1 MGERELLKALEDDA
15 RRECNAIIENTLAEA
30 DAIIKTA
37 IEEMEKKKKEGLE
50 TIKACMQMERTRRL
64 AKARLD
70 ARGIVLKE
78 RDAGIKR
85 VLEKTRDRLGDIQKV
100 RDYPMVLERLLK
112 EALAEWN
119 GSMKGRDAQVIAA
132 KRDIPLLKKIRAS
145 DNNYEIVPDEAEAV
159 PSGVVIASKDRRFRI
174 TNTLLSRLERAKGEL
189 VSVID
194 KALYK

>member
-1 MGERELLKALEDDA
+1 MGEKELLKALEDDT

-64 AKARLD
+64 ADARLY
-70 ARGIVLKE
+70 AREAILKE
-78 RDAGIKR
+78 RQAGINR
-85 VLEKTRDRLGDIQKV
+85 VLEKTRDRLGDIQKN
-100 RDYPMVLERLLK
+100 RDYPVVLERLLK

-194 KALYK
+194 KALS

>member
-1 MGERELLKALEDDA
+1 MGEKELLKALEDDA

-64 AKARLD
+64 ADARLY
-70 ARGIVLKE
+70 AREAILKE
-78 RDAGIKR
+78 RQAGINR

-100 RDYPMVLERLLK
+100 RDYPVVLERLLK

-132 KRDIPLLKKIRAS
+132 KRDIPLLKKIKAS
-145 DNNYEIVPDEAEAV
+145 DDNYEIVPDEAEAV
-159 PSGVVIASKDRRFRI
+159 SSGVVIASKDRRFRI
-174 TNTLLSRLERAKGEL
+174 TNTFLSRLERAKGEL

-194 KALYK
+194 KALS

>member
-1 MGERELLKALEDDA
+1 MGEKELLKALEDDA
-15 RRECNAIIENTLAEA
+15 RRECDAIIENTLAEA

-37 IEEMEKKKKEGLE
+37 IEEMEKKKKQGLE

-64 AKARLD
+64 ADARLY
-70 ARGIVLKE
+70 AREAILKE
-78 RDAGIKR
+78 RQAGINR
-85 VLEKTRDRLGDIQKV
+85 VLEKTRDRLGDIQKN
-100 RDYPMVLERLLK
+100 RDYPVVLERLLK

-132 KRDIPLLKKIRAS
+132 KRDIPLLKKIKAS

-159 PSGVVIASKDRRFRI
+159 SSGIVIASKDRRFRI

-194 KALYK
+194 RALS

>member
-1 MGERELLKALEDDA
+1 MGEKELLKALEDDA

-64 AKARLD
+64 ADARLY
-70 ARGIVLKE
+70 AREAILKE
-78 RDAGIKR
+78 RQAGINR
-85 VLEKTRDRLGDIQKV
+85 VLEKTRDRLGDIQKN
-100 RDYPMVLERLLK
+100 RDYPVVLERLLK

-132 KRDIPLLKKIRAS
+132 KRDIPLLKKIKAS
-145 DNNYEIVPDEAEAV
+145 DDNYEIVPDEAEAV
-159 PSGVVIASKDRRFRI
+159 SSGVVIASKDRRFRI
-174 TNTLLSRLERAKGEL
+174 TNTFLSRLERAKGEL

-194 KALYK
+194 KALS

>member
-1 MGERELLKALEDDA
+1 MGEKELLKALEDDA

-64 AKARLD
+64 ADARLY
-70 ARGIVLKE
+70 AREAILKE
-78 RDAGIKR
+78 RQAGINR
-85 VLEKTRDRLGDIQKV
+85 VLEKTRDRLGDIQKN
-100 RDYPMVLERLLK
+100 RDYPVVLERLLK

-119 GSMKGRDAQVIAA
+119 GSMKGRDAQIIAA

-145 DNNYEIVPDEAEAV
+145 DGNYEIVPDEAEAV
-159 PSGVVIASKDRRFRI
+159 SSGVVIASKDRRFRI
-174 TNTLLSRLERAKGEL
+174 TNTFLSRLERAKGEL

-194 KALYK
+194 KALS

>member
-1 MGERELLKALEDDA
+1 MGEKELLKALEDDA

-64 AKARLD
+64 ADARLY
-70 ARGIVLKE
+70 AREAILKE
-78 RDAGIKR
+78 RQAGINR
-85 VLEKTRDRLGDIQKV
+85 VLEKTRDRLGDIQKN
-100 RDYPMVLERLLK
+100 RDYPVVLERLLK

-159 PSGVVIASKDRRFRI
+159 SSGVVIASKDRRFRI

-194 KALYK
+194 KALS

>member
-1 MGERELLKALEDDA
+1 MGEKELLKALEDDA

-64 AKARLD
+64 ADARLY
-70 ARGIVLKE
+70 AREAILKE
-78 RDAGIKR
+78 RQAGINR
-85 VLEKTRDRLGDIQKV
+85 VLEKTRDRLGDIQKN
-100 RDYPMVLERLLK
+100 RDYPVVLERLLK

-132 KRDIPLLKKIRAS
+132 KRDIPLLKKIKAS
-145 DNNYEIVPDEAEAV
+145 DDNYEIVPDEAEAV
-159 PSGVVIASKDRRFRI
+159 SSGVVIASKDRRFRI
-174 TNTLLSRLERAKGEL
+174 TNTFLSRLERAKGEL

-194 KALYK
+194 RALS

>member
-1 MGERELLKALEDDA
+1 MGEKELLKALEDDA
-15 RRECNAIIENTLAEA
+15 RRECDAIIENTLAEA

-50 TIKACMQMERTRRL
+50 TIKARMQMERTRRL
-64 AKARLD
+64 ADARLY
-70 ARGIVLKE
+70 AREAILKE
-78 RDAGIKR
+78 RQAGINR

-100 RDYPMVLERLLK
+100 RDYPVVLERLLK

-119 GSMKGRDAQVIAA
+119 GSMKGRDGQVIAA

-159 PSGVVIASKDRRFRI
+159 SSGVVIATKDRRFRI

-194 KALYK
+194 RALS

>member
-1 MGERELLKALEDDA
+1 MGEKELLKALEDDA

-64 AKARLD
+64 ADARLY
-70 ARGIVLKE
+70 AREAILKE
-78 RDAGIKR
+78 RQAGINR
-85 VLEKTRDRLGDIQKV
+85 VLEKTRDRLGDIQKN
-100 RDYPMVLERLLK
+100 RDYPVVLERLLK

-119 GSMKGRDAQVIAA
+119 GSMKGRDAQIIAA

-145 DNNYEIVPDEAEAV
+145 DDNYEIVPDEAEAV
-159 PSGVVIASKDRRFRI
+159 SSGVVIASKDRRFRI
-174 TNTLLSRLERAKGEL
+174 TNTLISRLERAKGEL

-194 KALYK
+194 KALS

>member
-174 TNTLLSRLERAKGEL
+174 TNTLLSRLER
-189 VSVID
+189 
-194 KALYK
+194 

>member
-1 MGERELLKALEDDA
+1 MGEKELLKALEDDA

-64 AKARLD
+64 ADARLY
-70 ARGIVLKE
+70 AREAILKE
-78 RDAGIKR
+78 RQAGINR
-85 VLEKTRDRLGDIQKV
+85 VLEKTRDRLGDIQKN
-100 RDYPMVLERLLK
+100 RDYPVVLERLLK

-145 DNNYEIVPDEAEAV
+145 DDNYEIVPDEAEAV
-159 PSGVVIASKDRRFRI
+159 SSGVVIASKDRRFRI

-194 KALYK
+194 KALS

>member
-1 MGERELLKALEDDA
+1 MGEKELLKALEDDT

-64 AKARLD
+64 ADARLYVRE
-70 ARGIVLKE
+70 AILKE
-78 RDAGIKR
+78 RQAGINR
-85 VLEKTRDRLGDIQKV
+85 VLEKTRDRLGDIQKN
-100 RDYPMVLERLLK
+100 RDYPVVLERLLR

-145 DNNYEIVPDEAEAV
+145 DDNYEIVPDEAEAV
-159 PSGVVIASKDRRFRI
+159 SSGVVIATKDRRFRI

-194 KALYK
+194 RGLS

>member
-1 MGERELLKALEDDA
+1 MGEKELLKALEDDA

-64 AKARLD
+64 ADARLY
-70 ARGIVLKE
+70 AREAILKE
-78 RDAGIKR
+78 RQAGINR

-100 RDYPMVLERLLK
+100 RDYPVVLERLLK

-159 PSGVVIASKDRRFRI
+159 SSGVVIASKDRRFRI
-174 TNTLLSRLERAKGEL
+174 TNTFLSRLERAKGEL

-194 KALYK
+194 KALS

>member
-1 MGERELLKALEDDA
+1 MGEKELLKALEDDA

-64 AKARLD
+64 ADARLY
-70 ARGIVLKE
+70 AREAILKE
-78 RDAGIKR
+78 RQAGINR

-100 RDYPMVLERLLK
+100 RDYPVVLERLLK

-159 PSGVVIASKDRRFRI
+159 SSGVVIASKDRRFRI

-194 KALYK
+194 KALS

>member
-1 MGERELLKALEDDA
+1 MGEKELLKALEDDA
-15 RRECNAIIENTLAEA
+15 RRECDAIIENTLAEA

-37 IEEMEKKKKEGLE
+37 IEEMEKKKKQGLE

-64 AKARLD
+64 ADARLY
-70 ARGIVLKE
+70 AREAILKE
-78 RDAGIKR
+78 RQAGINR
-85 VLEKTRDRLGDIQKV
+85 VLEKTRDRLGDIQKN
-100 RDYPMVLERLLK
+100 RDYPVVLERLLK

-145 DNNYEIVPDEAEAV
+145 DDNYEIVPDEAEAV
-159 PSGVVIASKDRRFRI
+159 SSGVVIASKDRRFRI

-194 KALYK
+194 KALS

>member
-1 MGERELLKALEDDA
+1 MGEKELLKALEDDA

-64 AKARLD
+64 ADARLY
-70 ARGIVLKE
+70 AREAILKE
-78 RDAGIKR
+78 RQAGINR
-85 VLEKTRDRLGDIQKV
+85 GLEKTRDRLGDIQKV
-100 RDYPMVLERLLK
+100 RDYPVVLERLLK

-159 PSGVVIASKDRRFRI
+159 SSGVVIASKDRRFRI
-174 TNTLLSRLERAKGEL
+174 TNTLISRLERAKGEL

-194 KALYK
+194 KALS

>member
-1 MGERELLKALEDDA
+1 MGEKELLKALEDDA
-15 RRECNAIIENTLAEA
+15 RRECDAIIENTLAEA

-64 AKARLD
+64 ADARLY
-70 ARGIVLKE
+70 AREAILKE
-78 RDAGIKR
+78 RQAGINR
-85 VLEKTRDRLGDIQKV
+85 VLEKTRDRLGDIQKN
-100 RDYPMVLERLLK
+100 RDYPVVLERLLK

-132 KRDIPLLKKIRAS
+132 KRDIPLLKKIKAS
-145 DNNYEIVPDEAEAV
+145 DDNYEIVPDEAEAV
-159 PSGVVIASKDRRFRI
+159 SSGVVIASKDRRFRI

-194 KALYK
+194 KALS

>member
-1 MGERELLKALEDDA
+1 MGEKELLKALEDDT
-15 RRECNAIIENTLAEA
+15 RRECNAIIENALAEA

-64 AKARLD
+64 ADARLYVRE
-70 ARGIVLKE
+70 AILKE
-78 RDAGIKR
+78 RQAGINR
-85 VLEKTRDRLGDIQKV
+85 VLEKTRDRLGDIQKN
-100 RDYPMVLERLLK
+100 RDYPVVLERLLK

-159 PSGVVIASKDRRFRI
+159 SSGVVIASKDRRFRI
-174 TNTLLSRLERAKGEL
+174 ANTLLSRLERAKGEL

-194 KALYK
+194 KALS

>member
-1 MGERELLKALEDDA
+1 MGEKELLKALEDDA
-15 RRECNAIIENTLAEA
+15 RRECDAIIENTLAEA

-37 IEEMEKKKKEGLE
+37 LEEMEKKKKQGLE

-64 AKARLD
+64 ADARLY
-70 ARGIVLKE
+70 AREAILKE
-78 RDAGIKR
+78 RQAGINR
-85 VLEKTRDRLGDIQKV
+85 VLEKTRDRLGDIQKN
-100 RDYPMVLERLLK
+100 RDYPVVLERLLK

-145 DNNYEIVPDEAEAV
+145 DNNYEIVSDEAEAV
-159 PSGVVIASKDRRFRI
+159 SSGVVIASKDRRFRI
-174 TNTLLSRLERAKGEL
+174 INTFLSRLERAKGEL

-194 KALYK
+194 KALS

>member
-1 MGERELLKALEDDA
+1 MGEKELLKALEDDA

-64 AKARLD
+64 ADARLY
-70 ARGIVLKE
+70 AREAILKE
-78 RDAGIKR
+78 RQAGINR
-85 VLEKTRDRLGDIQKV
+85 VLEKTRDRLGDIQKN
-100 RDYPMVLERLLK
+100 RDYPVVLERLLK

-119 GSMKGRDAQVIAA
+119 GSMKGRDAQIIAA

-145 DNNYEIVPDEAEAV
+145 DDNYEIVPDEAEAV
-159 PSGVVIASKDRRFRI
+159 SSGVVIASKDRRFRI

-194 KALYK
+194 KALS

>member
-1 MGERELLKALEDDA
+1 MGEKELLKALEDDA

-64 AKARLD
+64 ADARLY
-70 ARGIVLKE
+70 AREAILKE
-78 RDAGIKR
+78 RQAGINR
-85 VLEKTRDRLGDIQKV
+85 VLEKTRDRLGDIQKN
-100 RDYPMVLERLLK
+100 RDYPVVLERLLK

-132 KRDIPLLKKIRAS
+132 KRDIPLLKKIKAS
-145 DNNYEIVPDEAEAV
+145 DDNYEIVPDEAEAV
-159 PSGVVIASKDRRFRI
+159 SSGVVIASKDRRFRI
-174 TNTLLSRLERAKGEL
+174 TNTLISRLERAKGEL

-194 KALYK
+194 KALS

>member
-1 MGERELLKALEDDA
+1 MGEKELLKALEDDA

-64 AKARLD
+64 ADARLY
-70 ARGIVLKE
+70 AREAILKE
-78 RDAGIKR
+78 RQAGINR
-85 VLEKTRDRLGDIQKV
+85 VLEKTRDRLGDIQKN
-100 RDYPMVLERLLK
+100 RDYPVVLERLLK

-132 KRDIPLLKKIRAS
+132 KRDIPLLKKIKAS
-145 DNNYEIVPDEAEAV
+145 DDNYEIVPDEAEAV
-159 PSGVVIASKDRRFRI
+159 SSGVVIASKDRRFRI

-194 KALYK
+194 KALS